1 MNSEI
6 AGESTM
12 SVILVVDDDTE
23 IRDVIHVY
31 LRNEG
36 HSVLEAGDGL
46 EALDILSRNEVALI
60 ILDVTMPR
68 MDGIKACMRIRETYS
83 VPIIML
89 SAKEGDIDK
98 IMGLSIGADDYVT
111 KPFNPME
118 LIARVKAQLRRQKML
133 ASKDESHDQITIRE
147 LVIDIARHYVS
158 IRGQEANLTPLE
170 FSILKLLAASPGQ
183 VFSADTIY
191 ESVWK
196 ERAGYSDN
204 TVMVHIRNLREK
216 LELNPRKPEYVKTVW
231 GVGYKI
237 DK

>member
-1 MNSEI
+1 
-6 AGESTM
+6 M

-46 EALDILSRNEVALI
+46 EALERLAQHEVGLV
-60 ILDVTMPR
+60 ILDVMMPR
-68 MDGIKACMRIRETYS
+68 MDGIKACMKIREKYS

-89 SAKEGDIDK
+89 SAKEGDVDK

-133 ASKDESHDQITIRE
+133 AVKEAANGQIAIRE
-147 LVIDIARHYVS
+147 LVIDSAKHFVS
-158 IRGQEANLTPLE
+158 IRGQAVLLTPLE
-170 FSILKLLAASPGQ
+170 FSILKLLATSPGQ
-183 VFSADTIY
+183 VFSADAIY
-191 ESVWK
+191 EAVWK
-196 ERAGYSDN
+196 ERVGYSDN

-216 LELNPRKPEYVKTVW
+216 LELNPKKPEYIKTIW
-231 GVGYKI
+231 GVGYKM
-237 DK
+237 DN